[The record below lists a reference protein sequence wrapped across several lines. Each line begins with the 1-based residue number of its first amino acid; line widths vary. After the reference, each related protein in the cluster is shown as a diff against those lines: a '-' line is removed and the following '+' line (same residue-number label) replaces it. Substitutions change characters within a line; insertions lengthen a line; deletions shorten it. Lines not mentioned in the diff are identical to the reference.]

1 MDVAEDH
8 VPAPE
13 APSEIFK
20 NAIDVAANSING
32 DDAANGING
41 DDAANGINGD
51 DVEKKDEEK
60 AEADGGYSSNSCNGG
75 EDVADGEEDS
85 QAQAENIKQDNDPF
99 GDNETEEM
107 NIDTNGS
114 LSYQDDNTQTG
125 STNTIC
131 ETGELVHKEHAENSS
146 GTILTKDVPSLE
158 ENSDSECPMEAE
170 EADLTEDETEN
181 NADADSVD
189 DADAGADADADADAD
204 AEPTIDG
211 EGANDTE
218 DTDGSMSLKIGSV
231 SSIHTVV
238 HEDLSQWGAKLEA
251 DGENNDEESEEVWED
266 DLEKD
271 LNEKETGDS
280 DAEYDSAILK
290 AMQESMAKESD
301 EEGEVMGEEEKDS
314 DGGAENEEDDF
325 TLDGVPEVAETIG
338 FEDEEVDE
346 DEMGES
352 NPLDDIDPYV
362 DETEEGYDPLNDIGT
377 DENTSGF
384 LDQVNSGSLPVIV
397 DLPKQARGPRGP
409 YKKKKKM
416 SLEDESDEDD
426 GDDSDFDEYTPFD
439 DELEAAR
446 PKVTK
451 LANKDNNVFFKCIVC
466 SFPFDTLGQMKVH
479 KFADH
484 EDEERPS
491 FLDLAEA
498 AIMVKKN
505 RKSGVSKNLILQVN
519 PSKNNL
525 VKL

>member
-1 MDVAEDH
+1 MEVADDP

-13 APSEIFK
+13 AHSEKFK
-20 NAIDVAANSING
+20 NPTDVAASSING
-32 DDAANGING
+32 DGAANGING

-51 DVEKKDEEK
+51 DMEKKDEER

-75 EDVADGEEDS
+75 EDAADGEEDN
-85 QAQAENIKQDNDPF
+85 QAEAENINQGNDPF
-99 GDNETEEM
+99 GDNEAEEI
-107 NIDTNGS
+107 NIDTNAS
-114 LSYQDDNTQTG
+114 LGDQDDNTQTG
-125 STNTIC
+125 NTNTEC
-131 ETGELVHKEHAENSS
+131 ETSELVNNEHAENRSD
-146 GTILTKDVPSLE
+146 TILTEGIPSLE
-158 ENSDSECPMEAE
+158 DNSDSEFPMEAE
-170 EADLTEDETEN
+170 EADLKEDETEN
-181 NADADSVD
+181 NADS
-189 DADAGADADADADAD
+189 DADADADSDAD
-204 AEPTIDG
+204 AETTIDG
-211 EGANDTE
+211 ECANDTE

-251 DGENNDEESEEVWED
+251 DGENGNQESEEVWED

-280 DAEYDSAILK
+280 DEEYDTAILK
-290 AMQESMAKESD
+290 AMQESLAKESEEEGKVMD
-301 EEGEVMGEEEKDS
+301 EEGKDS
-314 DGGAENEEDDF
+314 DGGAVNEEDDF

-346 DEMGES
+346 AEMGES

-397 DLPKQARGPRGP
+397 DLPKQVRGPRGP
-409 YKKKKKM
+409 YKKKKKL
-416 SLEDESDEDD
+416 SLDDESDEDD
-426 GDDSDFDEYTPFD
+426 GDDSEFDEYTPFD

-451 LANKDNNVFFKCIVC
+451 LANKDNSVFFKCIVC

-479 KFADH
+479 KFSDH

-519 PSKNNL
+519 PSQNNP
-525 VKL
+525 V